1 MSTFSIETIPFIA
14 DPEERAAYYDG
25 KADQMNRN
33 VWRYIID
40 NNLTTGEIRDSAVI
54 TYMLHQRDNYRALAE
69 SCRGVTN
76 TLAN

>member
-1 MSTFSIETIPFIA
+1 MAGFTIETDPFIA

-25 KADQMNRN
+25 KADQVNRD

-54 TYMLHQRDNYRALAE
+54 TYMLRQRDHYRALAAA
-69 SCRGVTN
+69 CY
-76 TLAN
+76 A